1 MYNVQNDRLT
11 VMSELRQNE
20 IKVLSAIK
28 EFGRKVNITEI
39 IDKTGLMDTA
49 VMRAALALSE
59 RDLVKIYETR
69 NDLIKLTQEGMS
81 YAELGLPE
89 SRIIKAVLSSGGET
103 SIEEAISKSNLSDDI
118 VPIVLGWIN
127 KKKLASIQKREGVLY
142 LQATTKVGIDEDDKT
157 LRLIYD
163 KGEVRSKDLDPNLTK
178 TLSRLKKRNLLETY
192 QKVDREIELTSK
204 GFQIDTSNYKSKA
217 ITALTSELIT
227 SGEWNNITL
236 REYDISAS
244 PPIIYPGKKNAYYE
258 FMEEARRILLAMG
271 FTESEGPLV
280 ELEFWNFDILYQ
292 AQDHPAREIHDSY
305 HIEHPKSGVLDF
317 RELIKRV
324 RETHENGWKTGSI
337 GWGYKWKKTIAE
349 RLMLRTQTTAV
360 SMRYLASHKVP
371 PIKMFCLSKVFRP
384 DVLDAKHSM
393 EFTQLEGIVGDK
405 GINLRHLLGFL
416 KTFASTLG
424 LGEIKFKPGYF
435 PFTEPSVES
444 FVKHPK
450 LGWVEFVGAGMFRP
464 EVLKP
469 LDIDFPVIAWGM
481 GFDRLAMIALGIDDI
496 RDIHS
501 RKLDWLREKA
511 LVW

>member
-1 MYNVQNDRLT
+1 
-11 VMSELRQNE
+11 MSELRQNE

-28 EFGRKVNITEI
+28 KLGRKVNMTEI
-39 IDKTGLMDTA
+39 IDETDLKDTA

-59 RDLVKIYETR
+59 RGFVKIYETR
-69 NDLIKLTQEGMS
+69 NDLIKLNQEGMS
-81 YAELGLPE
+81 YAQLGLPE
-89 SRIIKAVLSSGGET
+89 TRLVNAIISLGGEA
-103 SIEEAISKSNLSDDI
+103 SIDEAISKSHLSDNI
-118 VPIVLGWIN
+118 IPIVLGWIN
-127 KKKLASIQKREGVLY
+127 KKKIASVHKRKGILY
-142 LQATTKVGIDEDDKT
+142 VQANSKVEADEDEQT

-163 KGEVRSKDLDPNLTK
+163 KGEIRSKDLDPNLK
-178 TLSRLKKRNLLETY
+178 NTLSRLKNRNLLETF
-192 QKVDREIELTSK
+192 QKIEREVELTSE
-204 GFQIDTSNYKSKA
+204 GLQINVSDYVSKT
-217 ITALTSELIT
+217 ITALNSELIT
-227 SGEWNNITL
+227 SGEWKNITL

-244 PPIIYPGKKNAYYE
+244 PPIIYPGKKNTYFE

-280 ELEFWNFDILYQ
+280 ELAFWNFDVLYQ

-305 HIEHPKSGVLDF
+305 LIEHPKSGVLDV
-317 RELIKRV
+317 RHLVERV
-324 RETHENGWKTGSI
+324 KETHENGWKTGST
-337 GWGYKWKKTIAE
+337 GWGYKWSRKIAE
-349 RLMLRTQTTAV
+349 SLMLRTQTTAV

-405 GINLRHLLGFL
+405 EINLCHLLGFL
-416 KTFASTLG
+416 KTFAHTLG
-424 LGEIKFKPGYF
+424 LGEVKFKPGYF

-450 LGWVEFVGAGMFRP
+450 LGWIEFVGAGMFRP

-496 RDIHS
+496 RDVHS
-501 RKLDWLREKA
+501 TKLDWLREKP